1 MNIHEYQAKALLA
14 EYNIPVP
21 AGSPCM
27 NPDDCTAAAIKL
39 GGNLW
44 VVKAQIHAGGRG
56 KAGGVKVASSIEEV
70 SQQSDSIYGM
80 NLISKQTGPQ
90 GHIVKRLLVEEG
102 VDIARELYVGMLVD
116 RSRQQIAL
124 LASTEGGTEIEEVAA
139 ATPEKILT
147 AYADSESGFDQ
158 KDLAS
163 IADKLGL
170 AGQTKAQTIELFHTL
185 LQLFIEKD
193 ASLVEINP
201 LVITPEGDVIA
212 LDAKMNFDDNALYR
226 HPEINELNDPDEQD
240 PDEIEAAKHDLS
252 YIPLDGNIGC
262 MVNGAGLAMA
272 TMDIIKLYGSEPANF
287 LDVGGGASV
296 EKVTNAFQLM
306 LKTPHIK
313 AILVNIF
320 GGIMRCDIIAEGLI
334 TAVRDIHLS
343 IPLVVRL
350 EGTNA
355 EQGKQL
361 LAESGLSIIA
371 ADDMADAAKKAV
383 DAAGGLS

>member
-14 EYNIPVP
+14 EYKIPVP
-21 AGSPCM
+21 AGHPCTTPH
-27 NPDDCTAAAIKL
+27 NCIEAAKKL
-39 GGNLW
+39 GGERW

-56 KAGGVKVASSIEEV
+56 KAGGVKVAGSIAEL
-70 SQQSDSIYGM
+70 SQYANSIHGM
-80 NLISKQTGPQ
+80 NLVSKQTGPE
-90 GHIVKRLLVEEG
+90 GRIVKRLLVEEG
-102 VDIARELYVGMLVD
+102 IDIGKELYVGMLVD

-124 LASTEGGTEIEEVAA
+124 LASTEGGTEIEEVAS

-147 AYADSESGFDQ
+147 AYADYESGFDQ
-158 KDLAS
+158 AELSFIVDR
-163 IADKLGL
+163 LGL
-170 AGQTKAQTIELFHTL
+170 SGQTKTRAIELFNTL
-185 LQLFIEKD
+185 LELFKEKD

-201 LVITPEGDVIA
+201 LVITPANDIVA
-212 LDAKMNFDDNALYR
+212 LDAKMHFDDNALYR
-226 HPEINELNDPDEQD
+226 HPEIRELNDPDEQD

-252 YIPLDGNIGC
+252 YISLDGNIGC

-296 EKVTNAFQLM
+296 EKVTNAFRLM
-306 LKTPHIK
+306 MKNPNIK

-334 TAVRDIHLS
+334 TATRDLHLNV
-343 IPLVVRL
+343 PLVVRL

-361 LAESGLSIIA
+361 LAQSGLSIIA
-371 ADDMADAAKKAV
+371 ADDMADAAQKAV
-383 DAAGGLS
+383 AAAGGES

>member
-14 EYNIPVP
+14 EYKIPVP
-21 AGSPCM
+21 AGYPCISPDECI
-27 NPDDCTAAAIKL
+27 NAAEKL
-39 GGNLW
+39 GGALW
-44 VVKAQIHAGGRG
+44 VIKAQIHAGGRG
-56 KAGGVKVASSIEEV
+56 KAGGVKVASSIDEV
-70 SQQSDSIYGM
+70 SLHANSIHGM
-80 NLISKQTGPQ
+80 NLVSKQTGP
-90 GHIVKRLLVEEG
+90 GGRIVKRLLVEEG
-102 VDIARELYVGMLVD
+102 VDIARELYAGMLVD
-116 RSRQQIAL
+116 RSIQQVAL

-139 ATPEKILT
+139 STPEKILT
-147 AYADSESGFDQ
+147 AYADSEHGFDQ
-158 KDLAS
+158 AELS
-163 IADKLGL
+163 TIADKLGL
-170 AGQTKAQTIELFHTL
+170 ADQSKTQAIELFNTL
-185 LQLFIEKD
+185 LQIFIEKD

-201 LVITPEGDVIA
+201 LVITPAGDVIA
-212 LDAKMNFDDNALYR
+212 LDAKMNFDDNALFR

-240 PDEIEAAKHDLS
+240 ADEIEAAKHDLS

-306 LKTPHIK
+306 LKNPDIK

-334 TAVRDIHLS
+334 TAARDTHLS

-355 EQGKQL
+355 EQGKKL

-383 DAAGGLS
+383 DAAGGIS

>member
-1 MNIHEYQAKALLA
+1 
-14 EYNIPVP
+14 
-21 AGSPCM
+21 
-27 NPDDCTAAAIKL
+27 
-39 GGNLW
+39 
-44 VVKAQIHAGGRG
+44 
-56 KAGGVKVASSIEEV
+56 
-70 SQQSDSIYGM
+70 
-80 NLISKQTGPQ
+80 
-90 GHIVKRLLVEEG
+90 LLVEEG
-102 VDIARELYVGMLVD
+102 VDIGRELYAGMLVD

-158 KDLAS
+158 AELAS

-170 AGQTKAQTIELFHTL
+170 ADQTKTQTIELFNTL

-201 LVITPEGDVIA
+201 LVITPAGDVIA

-306 LKTPHIK
+306 LKNPHIK

-334 TAVRDIHLS
+334 TAARDTHLS

-355 EQGKQL
+355 EKGKQL

-383 DAAGGLS
+383 AAAGGLS

>member
-14 EYNIPVP
+14 EYKIPVP
-21 AGSPCM
+21 AGRPCM
-27 NPDDCTAAAIKL
+27 NPDDCINAANIL
-39 GGNLW
+39 GGERW
-44 VVKAQIHAGGRG
+44 VIKAQVHAGGRG
-56 KAGGVKVASSIEEV
+56 KAGGVKVANSIDEL
-70 SQQSDSIYGM
+70 SQYANSIHGM
-80 NLISKQTGPQ
+80 KLVSKQTGPD
-90 GHIVKRLLVEEG
+90 GRIVKRLLVEQG
-102 VDIARELYVGMLVD
+102 IDIADELYVGMLVD

-124 LASTEGGTEIEEVAA
+124 LASTEGGTEIEEVASA
-139 ATPEKILT
+139 SPEMILT
-147 AYADSESGFDQ
+147 SYADRESGFDQ
-158 KDLAS
+158 DKLAS

-170 AGQTKAQTIELFHTL
+170 SGQTKTQAIELFNTL
-185 LQLFIEKD
+185 LRLFIEKD

-201 LVITPEGDVIA
+201 LVITPAGDMVA
-212 LDAKMNFDDNALYR
+212 LDAKMHFDDNALYR
-226 HPEINELNDPDEQD
+226 HPDIRELNDPDEQD

-287 LDVGGGASV
+287 LDVGGGASI
-296 EKVTNAFQLM
+296 EKVTHAFRLM
-306 LKTPHIK
+306 MKNPNIK

-334 TAVRDIHLS
+334 TATRDLHLTV
-343 IPLVVRL
+343 PLVVRL

-361 LAESGLSIIA
+361 LAQSGLSIIA

-383 DAAGGLS
+383 EAAGGKS

>member
-14 EYNIPVP
+14 EYKIPVP
-21 AGSPCM
+21 AGSLCM
-27 NPDDCTAAAIKL
+27 SHDDCVAAAKKL
-39 GGNLW
+39 GGKLW

-70 SQQSDSIYGM
+70 SQYANSIHGM
-80 NLISKQTGPQ
+80 NLVSKQTGPE
-90 GHIVKRLLVEEG
+90 GRIVKRLLVEEG

-139 ATPEKILT
+139 VTPEKILT

-158 KDLAS
+158 TELAL

-170 AGQTKAQTIELFHTL
+170 VDQTKNQTIELFNTL
-185 LQLFIEKD
+185 LKLFTEKD

-201 LVITPEGDVIA
+201 LVVTPAGDVIA

-240 PDEIEAAKHDLS
+240 PDEIEAAKHGLS

-306 LKTPHIK
+306 LKKPHIK

-334 TAVRDIHLS
+334 TAARDTHLS
-343 IPLVVRL
+343 IPLIVRL
-350 EGTNA
+350 AGTNA

-383 DAAGGLS
+383 DAAGGQS

>member
-1 MNIHEYQAKALLA
+1 MNIHEYQAKAILA
-14 EYNIPVP
+14 EYNISVP
-21 AGSPCM
+21 AGQPCM
-27 NPDDCTAAAIKL
+27 DPAECIAAATQL
-39 GGNLW
+39 GGSRW

-56 KAGGVKVASSIEEV
+56 KAGGVKIADSIEEV
-70 SQQSDSIYGM
+70 EQHATAIHGM
-80 NLISKQTGPQ
+80 KLVSKQTGPQ
-90 GHIVKRLLVEEG
+90 GRVVQRLLVEQG
-102 VDIARELYVGMLVD
+102 IDIANELYLGMLVD
-116 RSRQQIAL
+116 RKAQQIAL
-124 LASTEGGTEIEEVAA
+124 LASSEGGTEIEEIAA
-139 ATPEKILT
+139 AMPEKILT
-147 AYADSESGFDQ
+147 TYADIESGFDQ
-158 KDLAS
+158 QALAS
-163 IADKLGL
+163 IADQLGL
-170 AGQTKAQTIELFHTL
+170 AGNTKLQAIELFNTL

-201 LVITPEGDVIA
+201 LVITASGDVTA

-226 HPEINELNDPDEQD
+226 HPEIRELNDPNEQN
-240 PDEIEAAKHDLS
+240 PDEIEAAEHELS

-296 EKVTNAFQLM
+296 EKVTNAFRLM
-306 LKTPHIK
+306 MKNRHIK

-334 TAVRDIHLS
+334 SAARDLQLGV
-343 IPLVVRL
+343 PLVVRL

-371 ADDMADAAKKAV
+371 ASDMADAAKKAV
-383 DAAGGLS
+383 AAAGGKS

>member
-1 MNIHEYQAKALLA
+1 MNIHEYQAKALRA

-21 AGSPCM
+21 AGHPCM
-27 NPDDCTAAAIKL
+27 SPDDCIVAAKKL
-39 GGNLW
+39 AGELW

-70 SQQSDSIYGM
+70 SQYANSIHGM
-80 NLISKQTGPQ
+80 KLISKQTGPQ
-90 GHIVKRLLVEEG
+90 GRIVKRLLVEEG
-102 VDIARELYVGMLVD
+102 IGIGRELYAGMLVD

-124 LASTEGGTEIEEVAA
+124 LASTEGGTEIEEVAT

-147 AYADSESGFDQ
+147 TYADYESGFDQ
-158 KDLAS
+158 TELAA
-163 IADKLGL
+163 IAEKLGL
-170 AGQTKAQTIELFHTL
+170 TDQTKTQAIELFNTL
-185 LQLFIEKD
+185 LKLFIEKD

-201 LVITPEGDVIA
+201 LVITPAGDVIA

-226 HPEINELNDPDEQD
+226 HPEINELNDPDEQN

-252 YIPLDGNIGC
+252 YIPLDGDIGC

-296 EKVTNAFQLM
+296 EKVTNAFRLM
-306 LKTPHIK
+306 LKNPDIK

-334 TAVRDIHLS
+334 TAARDIHLS

-355 EQGKQL
+355 DQGKLL
-361 LAESGLSIIA
+361 LADSGLSIIA

-383 DAAGGLS
+383 EAAGGKG